1 MSCLGAP
8 RLRPLLPP
16 HYHHPQSGRRQP
28 QDVPEDP
35 CAVDPESS
43 HEPPSPPRALSPQPH
58 ISPPPPLTIASPV
71 TGKSR
76 STVQQSAHPRAGYP
90 VQKPPGA
97 KSGPGR
103 HLWTAAIY
111 EQSDLEIPPSLL
123 GHRKKQRICRPD
135 LSPDLHRTDTS
146 SSTRTTAAPQEGHLP
161 GIRNT
166 CSVPS
171 RTSVIGA
178 TTWGMTSPAL

>member
-58 ISPPPPLTIASPV
+58 ISPPPPLTIASPCLLYTSDAADDLLCV
-71 TGKSR
+71 DLG
-76 STVQQSAHPRAGYP
+76 
-90 VQKPPGA
+90 
-97 KSGPGR
+97 GR
-103 HLWTAAIY
+103 RI
-111 EQSDLEIPPSLL
+111 IKK
-123 GHRKKQRICRPD
+123 KKQK
-135 LSPDLHRTDTS
+135 
-146 SSTRTTAAPQEGHLP
+146 
-161 GIRNT
+161 N
-166 CSVPS
+166 
-171 RTSVIGA
+171 
-178 TTWGMTSPAL
+178 

>member
-71 TGKSR
+71 TGKFR
-76 STVQQSAHPRAGYP
+76 STVQQSAHHVQDTQSKNHP
-90 VQKPPGA
+90 VQRAVPGGTY
-97 KSGPGR
+97 GPVSYT
-103 HLWTAAIY
+103 HLRAHETKANLVCRLL
-111 EQSDLEIPPSLL
+111 LE
-123 GHRKKQRICRPD
+123 KKK
-135 LSPDLHRTDTS
+135 
-146 SSTRTTAAPQEGHLP
+146 
-161 GIRNT
+161 NNK
-166 CSVPS
+166 
-171 RTSVIGA
+171 
-178 TTWGMTSPAL
+178 

>member
-71 TGKSR
+71 TGKFR

-90 VQKPPGA
+90 CLLYTSDAADDLLCVDLG
-97 KSGPGR
+97 GR
-103 HLWTAAIY
+103 RI
-111 EQSDLEIPPSLL
+111 I
-123 GHRKKQRICRPD
+123 KKKKKKKKK
-135 LSPDLHRTDTS
+135 
-146 SSTRTTAAPQEGHLP
+146 TT
-161 GIRNT
+161 
-166 CSVPS
+166 
-171 RTSVIGA
+171 
-178 TTWGMTSPAL
+178 